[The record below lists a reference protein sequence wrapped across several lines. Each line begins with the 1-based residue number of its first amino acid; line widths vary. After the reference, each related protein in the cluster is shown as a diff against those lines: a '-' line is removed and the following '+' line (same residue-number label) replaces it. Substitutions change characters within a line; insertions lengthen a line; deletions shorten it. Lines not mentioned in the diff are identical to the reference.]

1 MSESSPP
8 IRASDAD
15 RDRVA
20 KFLQQH
26 FADGRLDNDEFTT
39 RLENAYNARTRG
51 ELEPL
56 TADLPERD
64 LAALAA
70 EPPKPPPPPLGADGG
85 LLGLLRD
92 PALAIPWGLWG
103 GVNLLCFTIWLI
115 LFLTGASDGYPWFL
129 WVLGPWGIVMVFI
142 TLALA
147 AANRGGPQTG
157 GR

>member
-1 MSESSPP
+1 MSESSPEV
-8 IRASDAD
+8 RASDAD

-20 KFLQQH
+20 KLLQRH
-26 FADGRLDNDEFTT
+26 FADGRLDGDEFNS
-39 RLENAYNARTRG
+39 RLETAYSARTRG

-64 LAALAA
+64 LAELAA
-70 EPPKPPPPPLGADGG
+70 ESVKPPPPLGAEG
-85 LLGLLRD
+85 GLLRD
-92 PALAIPWGLWG
+92 PVLAIPWALWG

-115 LFLTGASDGYPWFL
+115 LFLTGVGDGYPWFL
-129 WVLGPWGIVMVFI
+129 WVAVPWGMVMAFI

-147 AANRGGPQTG
+147 AMNRAGSQNG